1 MFLSFRLLPFGFMMG
16 IQAGA
21 GPHVNL
27 FLGCP
32 VVRFS
37 GMRGTNFWLPCW
49 SEHGMKSH
57 TGLRSAS
64 HTLDSHWLEIGEL
77 FPRAARFESVC
88 CIQPWS
94 HVVAGPLPH

>member
-1 MFLSFRLLPFGFMMG
+1 
-16 IQAGA
+16 
-21 GPHVNL
+21 
-27 FLGCP
+27 
-32 VVRFS
+32 
-37 GMRGTNFWLPCW
+37 
-49 SEHGMKSH
+49 MKSH

-94 HVVAGPLPH
+94 HVVAGPLLHLTQFCSLLGLGFVIASYIGFVSPIFFLFSLKKVFWYFINKLVKYSINL